1 MFSTDVVI
9 SASVF
14 ALLLL
19 YNLADNL
26 APRGVIFWKET
37 YAFTYLGLLLISMVV
52 LIGFRDQ
59 KTLPATYFIITLL
72 LMAAGLVPLIPD
84 IDWPIKY
91 VVGDFSIISMFFV
104 FGIIIKPVVSG
115 LKESNIIFLAC
126 IFLLLSLVSYSVM
139 YFQLNQNYLHGDRFD
154 APHVF
159 SVSAF
164 SALILSCK
172 GLRCFG
178 FYILFF
184 FSGMLAILCQW
195 RADILFFLIGFLPIV
210 INLFLKVRF
219 LFFILIF
226 LLTILTMVYADFIF
240 MSILNSVDSSRFSEL
255 ASTGRDTSF
264 LNRLLEAQDV
274 LLVMTEEG
282 DILKWLFGFG
292 HGALYPTVFSYPEPN
307 VSYGGG
313 VHNIHINAFLWLFRY
328 GLFGLA
334 VYLFFVIKV
343 IKEYF
348 CLLKNAKKYSITE
361 KVFVISA
368 MMLVVKSFFY
378 TPINDPINSLLI
390 VGFLYVIWKRNENFI
405 KFDPSFSDDN
415 WFLTTKSG

>member
-1 MFSTDVVI
+1 
-9 SASVF
+9 
-14 ALLLL
+14 
-19 YNLADNL
+19 
-26 APRGVIFWKET
+26 
-37 YAFTYLGLLLISMVV
+37 
-52 LIGFRDQ
+52 
-59 KTLPATYFIITLL
+59 
-72 LMAAGLVPLIPD
+72 
-84 IDWPIKY
+84 
-91 VVGDFSIISMFFV
+91 
-104 FGIIIKPVVSG
+104 
-115 LKESNIIFLAC
+115 
-126 IFLLLSLVSYSVM
+126 
-139 YFQLNQNYLHGDRFD
+139 
-154 APHVF
+154 VF